1 MLAQVLRSAMLGP
14 WRAVAKAL
22 RNSTFAVTQV
32 KSLENT
38 PSIPA
43 KTPATTTARPEEKT
57 EFTPWNALSEGRS
70 IYIPYKSELMELR
83 DRGFGDLKK
92 GKLLFTPYES
102 FYLIEKQRLR
112 VFEKKGE
119 KELTLRDVVRRF
131 SIGKPE
137 IWIKYLVYRDLRDR
151 GYIVR
156 ESDRSFDFDI
166 YGKGPLRRLIS
177 IVYEGGE
184 ASLRKLKRLLAYAD
198 REKKELILAVV
209 DRRTDI
215 VYYTL
220 SSLNV

>member
-1 MLAQVLRSAMLGP
+1 MQ
-14 WRAVAKAL
+14 
-22 RNSTFAVTQV
+22 
-32 KSLENT
+32 NT
-38 PSIPA
+38 TNAP
-43 KTPATTTARPEEKT
+43 TPAPINAEEKT
-57 EFTPWNALSEGRS
+57 EFVPWHAISEGRNV
-70 IYIPYKSELMELR
+70 YIPYKSELMELR

-131 SIGKPE
+131 SVGKPE

-156 ESDRSFDFDI
+156 ESNRSFDFDI

-184 ASLRKLKRLLAYAD
+184 ASLRKLKQLLEYAD

-220 SSLNV
+220 SSLHV

>member
-1 MLAQVLRSAMLGP
+1 LQNSGSA
-14 WRAVAKAL
+14 
-22 RNSTFAVTQV
+22 
-32 KSLENT
+32 
-38 PSIPA
+38 
-43 KTPATTTARPEEKT
+43 PATSTPPTEEKT
-57 EFTPWNALSEGRS
+57 QFTPWNALSDDRDV
-70 IYIPYKSELMELR
+70 YIPYKSELMELR

-92 GKLLFTPYES
+92 GKLVFTPYES
-102 FYLIEKQRLR
+102 FYLIEKQRIR
-112 VFEKKGE
+112 VFEKRGE
-119 KELTLRDVVRRF
+119 KELTLRDLVRRF

-137 IWIKYLVYRDLRDR
+137 LWIKYLVYRDLRDR

-156 ESDRSFDFDI
+156 ESGRSFDFDI

-184 ASLRKLKRLLAYAD
+184 ASLRKLQRLLASAE

-220 SSLNV
+220 SSLRV

>member
-1 MLAQVLRSAMLGP
+1 ME
-14 WRAVAKAL
+14 
-22 RNSTFAVTQV
+22 NNTST
-32 KSLENT
+32 S
-38 PSIPA
+38 
-43 KTPATTTARPEEKT
+43 PATTMPHPEEKT
-57 EFTPWNALSEGRS
+57 EFTPWNALSERRGV
-70 IYIPYKSELMELR
+70 YIPYKSELMELR
-83 DRGFGDLKK
+83 DRGFGDLRN

-102 FYLIEKQRLR
+102 FYLIEKQRIR
-112 VFEKKGE
+112 VFDKKTE
-119 KELTLRDVVRRF
+119 KELTLRDVVKRV

-156 ESDRSFDFDI
+156 ESNRNFDFDI

-184 ASLRKLKRLLAYAD
+184 ASLRKLQKLLGFAEK
-198 REKKELILAVV
+198 EKKELILAVV

-220 SSLNV
+220 SSLHV

>member
-1 MLAQVLRSAMLGP
+1 MENNTSVPAQAP
-14 WRAVAKAL
+14 IQA
-22 RNSTFAVTQV
+22 Q
-32 KSLENT
+32 
-38 PSIPA
+38 
-43 KTPATTTARPEEKT
+43 EKPQ
-57 EFTPWNALSEGRS
+57 FTPWNAVSDRRMV
-70 IYIPYKSELMELR
+70 YIPYRSDLMELR
-83 DRGFGDLKK
+83 DRGFGDLRND
-92 GKLLFTPYES
+92 KLVLSPYES
-102 FYLIEKQRLR
+102 FYLVEKLKVR
-112 VFEKKGE
+112 VFGKGTTR
-119 KELTLRDVVRRF
+119 ELELRDLVQKY
-131 SIGKPE
+131 SGSKPE

-156 ESDRSFDFDI
+156 ESTKAFDFDI

-184 ASLRKLKRLLAYAD
+184 ASLRKLTKLLQYSD

>member
-1 MLAQVLRSAMLGP
+1 
-14 WRAVAKAL
+14 
-22 RNSTFAVTQV
+22 
-32 KSLENT
+32 
-38 PSIPA
+38 
-43 KTPATTTARPEEKT
+43 
-57 EFTPWNALSEGRS
+57 
-70 IYIPYKSELMELR
+70 MELR

-92 GKLLFTPYES
+92 GKLFFTPYES

-112 VFEKKGE
+112 VFEKRGE
-119 KELTLRDVVRRF
+119 NELTLRDVVRRF

-156 ESDRSFDFDI
+156 ESDGNFDFDI

-184 ASLRKLKRLLAYAD
+184 ASLRKLKRLLEYAD
-198 REKKELILAVV
+198 RDKKELILAVV

-220 SSLNV
+220 SSLHV